1 MFIYQEKKY
10 RLFLDTIDI
19 FVFASNFNPFHS
31 FPHYFLFFQFECL
44 FSPPFLLH
52 SFMQK
57 FSFFLP
63 KKKIF
68 YGWLPTLYHEQ
79 QYLKIPN
86 QMECLV
92 FFRFTHL
99 YVKQT
104 NTKIKKN
111 HSNILLILQTNC
123 KKIQSQFI
131 MMMMMTMIRRMVLIV
146 YLVRSYTVKLDFFFP
161 SFLHTDNTAVQQDL
175 IIDNA
180 ARWTWWCCWTEKK
193 KLA

>member
-1 MFIYQEKKY
+1 MPQTLIHFIHF
-10 RLFLDTIDI
+10 RIIFFFFNLNVCFHHLFCYIVLCK
-19 FVFASNFNPFHS
+19 N
-31 FPHYFLFFQFECL
+31 FLFFCQ
-44 FSPPFLLH
+44 
-52 SFMQK
+52 
-57 FSFFLP
+57 
-63 KKKIF
+63 KKIF

-175 IIDNA
+175 IIDLMMLLN
-180 ARWTWWCCWTEKK
+180 REKK
-193 KLA
+193 TCVTRP